1 VIHATA
7 REQGIACQ
15 LRNALIRSFPWT
27 SVAQAQMTGL
37 IDYEKVFEL
46 VTRLL
51 AMVILLLLL
60 GIFWALDRAFGP
72 ILPTREL

>member
-1 VIHATA
+1 
-7 REQGIACQ
+7 
-15 LRNALIRSFPWT
+15 
-27 SVAQAQMTGL
+27 MTGL